1 MRDGVDDKMYDEVGV
16 STTYKEELG
25 GQVGDRKVLINKIGI
40 EASGAVHITRP
51 NRISRIAR
59 RTNLL
64 T

>member
-16 STTYKEELG
+16 STTYKEGLG
-25 GQVGDRKVLINKIGI
+25 GQVGDRFLLISRIGV
-40 EASGAVHITRP
+40 EVSGAVHITRP